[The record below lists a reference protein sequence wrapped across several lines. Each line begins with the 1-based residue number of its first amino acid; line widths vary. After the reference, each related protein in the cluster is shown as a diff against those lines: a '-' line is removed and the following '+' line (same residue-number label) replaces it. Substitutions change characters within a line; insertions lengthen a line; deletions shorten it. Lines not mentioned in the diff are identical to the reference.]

1 MTTKDALKAIGADA
15 HWADEAQRM
24 LCLIAARLDCLVDEG
39 DADLLGADLLG
50 DIKKLTLSRPLQLTR

>member
-15 HWADEAQRM
+15 HWADKAQRM
-24 LCLIAARLDCLVDEG
+24 LCLVDEG